1 MARRAAL
8 LLTLLFSP
16 PALAGQTPAAP
27 RRPDIILVSI
37 DTLRPDHAGCYGYGR
52 PTTPSLD
59 AFAREAVVFENAV
72 SAAPWTLPSH
82 SSMFTSLYPNRHGLV
97 QRPKRFFFWKN
108 LRIAAQTWRAEGW
121 PGLAARFLKEPRV
134 KPHKMDS
141 HVTTLAEALRRSGYR
156 TAGFAAA
163 DNLDGAFGF
172 SRGFDVYDALPFR
185 AAPQQN
191 ALALEWL
198 KRSRGQPSFL
208 FLHYYDAH
216 GNFGREVAQGLR
228 MGSYP
233 VYDAPAQAR
242 RLFDDGRRGRF
253 DGSIK
258 TLLELQRSGQFT
270 ATDARAL
277 NALYD
282 AGVRSADDALGRFL
296 ARLKQLRIHD
306 DAVILVTSDH
316 GENLLDGD
324 SEILHHT
331 GLRNTLLRVVCVLK
345 PAGPA
350 ARPRR
355 IRDLVRTIDYM
366 PTLLE
371 AAGVAPGPALRRQM
385 QGISLLGPLR
395 SGRFP
400 RLRAYSEVDITGCG
414 FPPTKAIQDSDGWK
428 LVYHPAEHR
437 AELYDLRTDPAE
449 RRDVAERHPE
459 KAGGLLEELLRCSGL
474 VRPDAALPNIV
485 LVSIDTLRADHLG
498 CYGYGRRTSPHLD
511 ALAGGATLFERH
523 ISPSAWTLP
532 AHMSILTGMY
542 PSYHGLTMPADAWD
556 LRRWA
561 GALTDA
567 LSAAWLKARG
577 RPVRYGPS
585 FQARRLRPGLQLLPE
600 ALRAAG
606 YRTGAFTAC
615 SFLTKRYGFARG
627 FERFVNNPEGTP
639 ARLQNEAALA
649 WLAEKRGP
657 PFFLFL
663 HYYDVHHTLK
673 TEGPGRRDQ
682 YPYDCPGPFQKSFLP
697 ARLPADFDA
706 RLRGMDPARMRQ
718 VPPRERPW
726 VVGLYDGCVRR
737 ADEDF
742 GGLLAGLRALGAYD
756 QTLLVVTSDH
766 GEALWDRGWWG
777 HGQELFQELIHTPLL
792 VKAPGQ
798 REPRRERRFS
808 SGVDVLPI
816 ILDAAGIEPSPQLE
830 AQMQGF
836 APRPPEESG
845 LGNPVF
851 SERDQKEASRAVV
864 SPDGWKLIAD
874 IAEGRKRLFDLA
886 RDPGER
892 TDLSAAEPARLAE
905 LEELLQENDSGPLA
919 R

>member
-8 LLTLLFSP
+8 LLTLLLSP
-16 PALAGQTPAAP
+16 PASAGQTPAAP
-27 RRPDIILVSI
+27 RRPNIILISI
-37 DTLRPDHAGCYGYGR
+37 DTLRPDHTGCYGYDR

-59 AFAREAVVFENAV
+59 AFAQDAVLFENAV

-82 SSMFTSLYPNRHGLV
+82 SSIFTSLYPNRHGLV
-97 QRPKRFFFWKN
+97 QRPKRFQLWKN

-121 PGLAARFLKEPRV
+121 PGLTARFLKEPRV
-134 KPHKMDS
+134 KPHRMNS
-141 HVTTLAEALRRSGYR
+141 HITTLAEALRRAGYR
-156 TAGFAAA
+156 TAGFAAC

-172 SRGFDVYDALPFR
+172 SRGFEEYDVVPFR
-185 AAPQQN
+185 PAAQQN

-198 KRSRGQPSFL
+198 KRRQGQPSFL

-228 MGSYP
+228 MGNYP
-233 VYDAPAQAR
+233 VYDAPAETR

-258 TLLELQRSGQFT
+258 TLLELQRSGRFT

-277 NALYD
+277 NAFYD
-282 AGVRSADDALGRFL
+282 AGVRSTDEALGRFL
-296 ARLKQLRIHD
+296 SRLKQLRLYD
-306 DAVILVTSDH
+306 DSVILVTSDH
-316 GENLLDGD
+316 GENLLDQDG
-324 SEILHHT
+324 EILHHT
-331 GLRNTLLRVVCVLK
+331 GLRNTLLRVVCLLK
-345 PAGPA
+345 PAGSRG
-350 ARPRR
+350 RPRR
-355 IRDLVRTIDYM
+355 VRDLVRTIDYM
-366 PTLLE
+366 PTLLD
-371 AAGVAPGPALRRQM
+371 AAGVLQDAGLRRQM
-385 QGISLLGPLR
+385 QGFSLLGPLR
-395 SGRFP
+395 TGRFP
-400 RLRAYSEVDITGCG
+400 GVSAYSEVDITGCG

-437 AELYDLRTDPAE
+437 TELYDLRADPAE
-449 RRDVAERHPE
+449 KRNLAESHPGR
-459 KAGGLLEELLRCSGL
+459 AGRLLEELLRSSG
-474 VRPDAALPNIV
+474 VVQPDAVLPNIV
-485 LVSIDTLRADHLG
+485 LVSIDSLRADHLG
-498 CYGYGRRTSPHLD
+498 CYGYGSRTSPHLD
-511 ALAGGATLFERH
+511 ALADGATLFERH

-532 AHMSILTGMY
+532 AHMSLLTGAY
-542 PSYHGLTMPADAWD
+542 PSYHGLTMPAEPWNP
-556 LRRWA
+556 RRWA
-561 GALTDA
+561 GALQDA
-567 LSAAWLKARG
+567 LSAAWLRVRN

-585 FQARRLRPGLQLLPE
+585 FQARRLRPGLQTLPE

-627 FERFVNNPEGTP
+627 FDRFVSNPEGTP
-639 ARLQNEAALA
+639 AHRQNEAALA

-673 TEGPGRRDQ
+673 TEGSDRRDK

-726 VVGLYDGCVRR
+726 VAGLYDGCVRR
-737 ADEDF
+737 MDEDF
-742 GGLLAGLRALGAYD
+742 GGLLAGLQSLGAYD

-766 GEALWDRGWWG
+766 GEAFWDRGWWG

-816 ILDAAGIEPSPQLE
+816 ILDAAGVEPSPQLQ

-851 SERDQKEASRAVV
+851 SERDQKDAVRAVV
-864 SPDGWKLIAD
+864 SPDGWKLILD
-874 IAEGRKRLFDLA
+874 LTGNRRMLFDLS
-886 RDPGER
+886 RDPGEKR
-892 TDLSAAEPARLAE
+892 DLSASQPARLAE
-905 LEELLQENDSGPLA
+905 LEELLQETYSGPLA